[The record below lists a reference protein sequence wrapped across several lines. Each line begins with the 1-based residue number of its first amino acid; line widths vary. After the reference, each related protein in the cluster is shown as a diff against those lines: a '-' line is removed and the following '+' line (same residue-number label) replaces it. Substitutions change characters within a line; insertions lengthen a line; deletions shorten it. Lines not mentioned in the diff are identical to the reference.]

1 MSHSRC
7 SRSHIVNPS
16 IKVDTKS
23 VRAFSTPT
31 MQTHSSPSSPTKI
44 LHSGASQSS
53 VKSLFAKAPQ
63 KAKAKAKKENVI
75 VRESPA
81 ADVHDSPN
89 DPTNDDDL
97 FDKEASDDDEISV
110 ELRHR
115 LECSAR
121 TAFARCSSTRSAKTQ
136 TRSPSPRRSRSRR
149 RAFHRSPSRRS
160 AASRSAAPCSDR
172 GGLSAQG
179 PFREA
184 SGGGA
189 EEGAWEEDGEEG
201 EGGDGGGRFLLWASE
216 GGVMRRL
223 RGVLRGG
230 AVGG

>member
-1 MSHSRC
+1 MLRSRC
-7 SRSHIVNPS
+7 SRSHIMNPS
-16 IKVDTKS
+16 IKVGTKS
-23 VRAFSTPT
+23 IRSFSTPT

-63 KAKAKAKKENVI
+63 KAKAKKESAVS
-75 VRESPA
+75 RESPV
-81 ADVHDSPN
+81 ADSSHDSPN
-89 DPTNDDDL
+89 PTNDDDL
-97 FDKEASDDDEISV
+97 FDKEASEDDEISV

-115 LECSAR
+115 PKCSAK
-121 TAFARCSSTRSAKTQ
+121 TAFARCSSTRSAKMQ

-149 RAFHRSPSRRS
+149 RAFHRSRSRRS

-189 EEGAWEEDGEEG
+189 EEGAWEKDGEEG
-201 EGGDGGGRFLLWASE
+201 ERGDGGGRLF
-216 GGVMRRL
+216 V
-223 RGVLRGG
+223 
-230 AVGG
+230 